1 MAADNARCNDRPSG
15 GLRMRVAGLGSNGVG
30 VGGGGLHLSEELR

>member
-15 GLRMRVAGLGSNGVG
+15 GLRMCVVGLGSSRTG
-30 VGGGGLHLSEELR
+30 GGGGLHLSEELR